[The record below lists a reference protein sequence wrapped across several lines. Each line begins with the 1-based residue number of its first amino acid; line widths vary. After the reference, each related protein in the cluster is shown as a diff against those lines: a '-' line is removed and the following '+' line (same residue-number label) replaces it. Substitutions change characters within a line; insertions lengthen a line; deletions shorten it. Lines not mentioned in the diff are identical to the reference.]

1 MATFARVN
9 GATEAFGAVGRQIA
23 LTSFSK
29 TNLTQAELDA
39 VVAYIELTATVTAI
53 GVADSGAQFS
63 AGSTTTVYIITE
75 GPAVAAGSNFGGVTG
90 VTSAAVAYF
99 PANNIQ

>member
-39 VVAYIELTATVTAI
+39 VVAYIQLTASVTAI
-53 GVADSGAQFS
+53 GVDSADGVFASG
-63 AGSTTTVYIITE
+63 TTDAVHIITE
-75 GPAVAAGSNFGGVTG
+75 GPAPAAGSNFGGVTG
-90 VTSAAVAYF
+90 VTAAVVAYF
-99 PANNIQ
+99 PAK

>member
-29 TNLTQAELDA
+29 SNMTQAELDA
-39 VVAYIELTATVTAI
+39 VVAYIQLTASVTAI
-53 GVADSGAQFS
+53 GVDTSDGVFATGATD
-63 AGSTTTVYIITE
+63 AVHIITE
-75 GPAVAAGSNFGGVTG
+75 GPAPAAGSNFGGVTG
-90 VTSAAVAYF
+90 VTAAVVAYF
-99 PANNIQ
+99 PQK

>member
-29 TNLTQAELDA
+29 TNMTQAELDA
-39 VVAYIELTATVTAI
+39 VVAYIQLTASVTAI
-53 GVADSGAQFS
+53 GSDSSDATFTSGA
-63 AGSTTTVYIITE
+63 TDVVHIITE
-75 GPAVAAGSNFGGVTG
+75 GPAPAAGSNFGGVTG
-90 VTSAAVAYF
+90 VTAAVVAYF
-99 PANNIQ
+99 PAK